1 MININLLPK
10 HLRWVR
16 EPAHWRLL
24 AVLFPIIA
32 FAVVFLVHTLTVDTV
47 AQLSTDLVIVEDQLA
62 VLAPQ
67 TAEHGR
73 LLNRQQQLNSLVGIA
88 RDLAVDKVHWSAEL
102 LDLLSH
108 LPRNAAGE
116 LIIEFSSVSVRALN
130 PPQRNPDMY
139 EGRTYYTEFQVSGR
153 ALSYE
158 AITEF
163 VRIIE
168 GSQHFGVQ
176 FHNAS
181 RSGSD
186 EEHSFSLTIV
196 SLGTGGNA

>member
-47 AQLSTDLVIVEDQLA
+47 AQLSTDVVIGEDQLA

-88 RDLAVDKVHWSAEL
+88 RELAIDKVHWSAEL

-139 EGRTYYTEFQVSGR
+139 EGRTYYT
-153 ALSYE
+153 
-158 AITEF
+158 
-163 VRIIE
+163 
-168 GSQHFGVQ
+168 
-176 FHNAS
+176 
-181 RSGSD
+181 
-186 EEHSFSLTIV
+186 
-196 SLGTGGNA
+196 

>member
-47 AQLSTDLVIVEDQLA
+47 AQLSTDVGIVEDQLA
-62 VLAPQ
+62 VLGPQ

-88 RDLAVDKVHWSAEL
+88 RELAIDKVHWSAEL

>member
-24 AVLFPIIA
+24 ALLFPIVA
-32 FAVVFLVHTLTVDTV
+32 FAMVFLVHTLTVDTV
-47 AQLSTDLVIVEDQLA
+47 AQLETDIVIAEDQLA

-67 TAEHGR
+67 TAEHAR
-73 LLNRQQQLNSLVGIA
+73 LTSRQQQLNSLVGIA
-88 RDLAVDKVHWSAEL
+88 RELAADKVHWSSEL
-102 LDLLSH
+102 LSLLSH

-116 LIIEFSSVSVRALN
+116 LTIEFTSVSVRALN
-130 PPQRNPDMY
+130 PPQRNPDLY
-139 EGRTYYTEFQVSGR
+139 GGHTYYTEFQVSGR

-158 AITEF
+158 AITDF

-168 GSQHFGVQ
+168 QSNAFGVQ

-181 RSGSD
+181 SSGPN
-186 EEHSFSLTIV
+186 EFHSFSLTIV
-196 SLGTGGNA
+196 SLQNGGAA

>member
-47 AQLSTDLVIVEDQLA
+47 AQLSTDVVIGEDQLA

-88 RDLAVDKVHWSAEL
+88 RELAIDKVHWSAEL

-168 GSQHFGVQ
+168 GSEHFGVQ